1 MGYELVILDDMKTAI
16 SVRDELFERV
26 ERALVEH
33 GMNRSQFYA
42 AAAERYLQELG
53 DDSITER
60 INRAVDRET
69 PAARAERLAWADASV
84 RDLAEMSK
92 DEDW

>member
-1 MGYELVILDDMKTAI
+1 MVILDAMKTAI

-26 ERALVEH
+26 ERAIAEH

-42 AAAERYLQELG
+42 AAAERYLSELA

-60 INRAVDRET
+60 INRAIDNEG
-69 PAARAERLAWADASV
+69 PEARAERAEWLGASM
-84 RDLAEMSK
+84 RDFAEASK